1 MGRLIALAFWI
12 FAIWLIRR
20 DTALRKGISS
30 ALWIPTIWAFI
41 LLSRPITMWVGFGAG
56 SDSLEGSP
64 LDRLFYFAIIFLA
77 LHTLSKRNVNWSL
90 MLSKNWPIFLFYG
103 YFLVSV
109 LWADSPISSFKRW
122 FKDLGNVFVAAVIL
136 TEVNPMEAFR
146 AVFVRCAYILIPLSE
161 IYIRYLPEQGRH
173 YSRSGGL
180 EITGVTTQKN
190 SLGIMALI
198 CCLVLI
204 WDWFERLRPG
214 AKRMKRFDRYLPVVI
229 LLFGAYLM
237 HLSDSKTSMVCMAL
251 GTVVLLSI
259 KLPFLRK
266 RVGALGGYTM
276 GAFGSFFLLDWLV
289 GGVKEMV
296 VGGLGRDM
304 TFTGRTDVWHDL
316 LELHTDPIIG
326 TGFCSIW
333 SDERYLS
340 QLPLVAGSAHNGYL
354 ETYLDGGV
362 LGLVVLGVLLLAMGW
377 RVNRQLRTLE
387 DYSLIRFTILLAII
401 VGSFSESH
409 FGRMGPLWF
418 VFILTSLTI
427 PTGRRRAFGAGPQSS
442 SPVAAP
448 AQSASAT
455 VPVFSPLPS

>member
-1 MGRLIALAFWI
+1 
-12 FAIWLIRR
+12 
-20 DTALRKGISS
+20 
-30 ALWIPTIWAFI
+30 
-41 LLSRPITMWVGFGAG
+41 
-56 SDSLEGSP
+56 
-64 LDRLFYFAIIFLA
+64 
-77 LHTLSKRNVNWSL
+77 
-90 MLSKNWPIFLFYG
+90 
-103 YFLVSV
+103 
-109 LWADSPISSFKRW
+109 
-122 FKDLGNVFVAAVIL
+122 
-136 TEVNPMEAFR
+136 
-146 AVFVRCAYILIPLSE
+146 
-161 IYIRYLPEQGRH
+161 
-173 YSRSGGL
+173 
-180 EITGVTTQKN
+180 
-190 SLGIMALI
+190 
-198 CCLVLI
+198 
-204 WDWFERLRPG
+204 
-214 AKRMKRFDRYLPVVI
+214 
-229 LLFGAYLM
+229 
-237 HLSDSKTSMVCMAL
+237 
-251 GTVVLLSI
+251 
-259 KLPFLRK
+259 
-266 RVGALGGYTM
+266 
-276 GAFGSFFLLDWLV
+276 
-289 GGVKEMV
+289 MV